1 MRTKTILIYINKTSI
16 KANKEYSLSLSLSL
30 FTLYHMNFFLS
41 LLYLSS
47 AA

>member
-30 FTLYHMNFFLS
+30 TLYHMNFFLS